1 MKQTFSNAL
10 VEWNSHWWLFSR
22 ERYPRNSTWDVQ
34 GTTSFCPEYC
44 WRDSKQ
50 CVYLD
55 KYVQIRGEALSPFSG
70 DNWKTI
76 EKRFTA
82 KQFGKLPSFCNF
94 ELTQPAK
101 SADKIRVTLVLSESA
116 YGVKGLQSIIN
127 FKDFTYSSDGPKYGV
142 KLNIDKARKVVRNTS
157 QSVTIKINFV
167 PKPVPSRARAKEK

>member
-1 MKQTFSNAL
+1 MLWSSGIVIDGCFLEN
-10 VEWNSHWWLFSR
+10 VI
-22 ERYPRNSTWDVQ
+22 
-34 GTTSFCPEYC
+34 PETA
-44 WRDSKQ
+44 RGMFKEQRVFVRSIAEETPNN
-50 CVYLD
+50 VFYLD